1 MYVRFIQA
9 REIKD
14 PGVLMTFVK
23 CNLLT
28 IKTMQDKR
36 KLNNGAETI
45 AVTSF
50 LSFTYKPYK
59 QVHAFDDYTFPPS
72 MCSKRGHLDTSKRF
86 IKIGGG
92 EKMFL
97 TNNHYGDYG
106 KYLKQKHVKMNTV
119 KQCSSPCDSRKP
131 KSDAHDAKQAD
142 NAQQID
148 FLEPKIKKEFV
159 YRRDRKLQKEQK
171 VLDKNDFLRTDEEGL
186 KIIQKNKKLAEKR
199 EKLLRTMYATSDDET
214 DDEVGFWDNHKD
226 SPKVQGFDE
235 KTKQIKVEKQ
245 VQRFA
250 KLNTTKE
257 SVMVNVIPSTVE
269 LNERNQVAEQI
280 RKNLRELQKEIDEL
294 NNFKITIEEQLR
306 NAIQG
311 GTFSSVNKVNDII
324 NTAHHEFVEKKT
336 FENASTVFNSLGTL
350 STALQS
356 IVDAVATM
364 LDSIRSYIDSILN
377 TLNSINPI
385 ASKVLEILGKS
396 ILIHFT
402 THFISKMCLGVDLS
416 LLDFIG
422 VLYAVLLK
430 SIFHNDRSWGEMMV
444 TTCLCVFANTWCV
457 NRIEK
462 VRVESKD
469 LFVIPFSICLG
480 MGLLASG
487 KHSFC
492 ENFIGSIK
500 GFGGILSFSSKCDS
514 VLRGIVDIVPQVFV
528 EYFRSFFPRAY
539 EYMILGW
546 KDQEFQKDLQDLIKL
561 ISEPET
567 IYYSSH
573 KVKLFLDLVGRFKDV
588 HIKRYGHFS
597 FFSTSPIF
605 DKVDCI
611 YEEVKRRG
619 LIPGRRHCPYVVWIA
634 GDSGVGKSSLAQ
646 HLASQFID
654 KEIEYSKQVYT
665 WNPVLEF
672 QDGYNHQ
679 PVVIINDYMQ
689 TTDHGEE
696 QILISIK
703 DACDWMLNSSS
714 TDDIVNGKKGEMRFT
729 SKLIIITSNVTYLHS
744 SNYIRETHAFNRRR
758 DLLIEMKFK
767 GKQQFNFENPDYS
780 WCAFALKDPCVD
792 GIHARQSIKGVSE
805 LIQIIERGYKAHYDR
820 SLDRVLNGLKIQGE
834 DDDFEDAPQP
844 GFLKNII
851 INKLKEW
858 KEVSIHYLEDHY
870 KSILLGLTI
879 FGVSAFTLA
888 KVLMKMPSIQAFNS
902 GDSNTV
908 VKMHPKVL
916 ERFKAQSET
925 EDHDQKQFR
934 MITANMYRVSTCILI
949 ENRSTIRSV
958 TGVYLGND
966 VMLLP
971 KHLFYRGTHQM
982 QPGEMI
988 IVNKGNILYETTFE
1002 KDRLTMAGEDY
1013 CFYNVHLIMPRQK
1026 NISHLFDNGIEPMDK
1041 ETTCT
1046 VLRLDPNGSI
1056 VDNIIVQGYFV
1067 PSVTC
1072 YDDVAESS
1080 QEYIGKVMIR
1090 ARAELQSGD
1099 CGALIGIRVG
1109 GNFRLFGIH
1118 VGGLN
1123 GVNYFQLTNVRNY
1136 VKNKDRVIPIKGF
1149 IESADFEHKYGQF
1162 IIQGDVA
1169 SSAFPYSNNQTKI
1182 TPSIC
1187 YEILQPHTTEPA
1199 VLSLSDPR
1207 NPERQSMLH
1216 NGTIAIGKILKPINS
1231 NNFDELLQYMR
1242 KRHRCLYGDYRL
1254 LTLSE
1259 SINGIDGLDRID
1271 FTTSPGYPY
1280 TVSSQGVSFRKTDF
1294 FIFNGKI
1301 WEQTQAFQCEFK
1313 KFIEDSKR
1321 NGIPI
1326 IWTNCVKDERRPK
1339 EKILKSRIFTISN
1352 IMLTVLGRQIFG
1364 QYVERYSR
1372 MRHEHGGMIGI
1383 NPYSSEW
1390 GLLFD
1395 HLNQFR
1401 NANDGDFSKFDKDL
1415 LKEVF
1420 QLFARFIKE
1429 IIPDSDLYGMSV
1441 HNWIDEILYCA
1452 LFSDT
1457 LTILDGRKVLVTS
1470 LHGNPSGWFLT
1481 VFFNDFANKIYIYSV
1496 WQRLF
1501 KYELSSPD
1509 LRIHEY
1515 LNNVRDVY
1523 YGDDNLYTVSDKY
1536 KDRFNAA
1543 IIAEQLLD
1551 MYNITYTSGDKSAVV
1566 SYNKPLVDCTF
1577 LKNHFV
1583 NQSGIIVAGLDK
1595 NTIQE
1600 MVSWTRDKDKSLQ
1613 QILETSLRYSYFW
1626 GFDYFNH
1633 NRNKLLPFST
1643 KLPTYQ
1649 ELDFEF
1655 RNSGGLN
1662 FELYSKIEE
1671 QRYLEL
1677 LHKINTIKMSNKR
1690 NCNESGL
1697 ASDVKISGTQIKIQS
1712 KDEDISH
1719 GLRDNNVVT
1728 EELRNYG
1735 VSMVNQNIR
1744 EEHKLFNKASRV
1756 QIPEVANNL
1765 KSLLSRPL
1773 LVRNVEVPANTLGPV
1788 TSLIFPQDWV
1798 NVSRNVADIANA
1810 YFLFKGKIKIQATL
1824 QSTPFNAGTMVVHAS
1839 YKDISSFD
1847 TGNLLDVENAWLR
1860 PHCELDYSDN
1870 AANVIM
1876 DIPWKYK
1883 REYCDFSATGADGIV
1898 DILFDNY
1905 LPNTSTARLMVYMWI
1920 EDADVVVTRTI
1931 RPVVQGITLFGDS
1944 ITNVVTNQQIGE
1956 VAGNVMPNN
1965 IKGDQFDTNASLNLS
1980 ALDQP
1985 NLTLEPCPATLNREP
2000 FSSNAVQIQ
2009 HKEKLA
2015 LYPKEQMLS
2024 TFDTFGTDRDEM
2036 SIDYL
2041 KSKWSLGGL
2050 TFPTSPAIKYS
2061 TTTSPY
2067 TVLAAGC
2074 VGPYGGSSMAY
2085 NNKSVQ
2091 PYFTFLDYISKN
2103 HTLWRGSRGKDGV
2116 LEYRFKFACNRFQSG
2131 RVAVAYNPIA
2141 TWQEFFGTWS
2151 TTSPTIVPD
2160 QLGSCYVAYFDI
2172 NGQDNEII
2180 VRLPYVSATPWKVC
2194 WTGMDSDCPLNSRQS
2209 IMRNSFA
2216 GIITLVA
2223 ITPLVSPVGSPT
2235 EINIASFIRGAP
2247 GYQIAAN
2254 SVKNNAVGFYQNPL
2268 NRSDRITVNDTNI
2281 TTKTSSVNPALLEK
2295 LRVQS
2300 NDIETHNKKK
2310 NKIRVD
2316 CWEILRQLIRVPKV
2330 EFELPYYQI
2339 KEEIHVQST
2348 DYVFLGE
2355 EMECPHG
2362 DTDIQPTTSL
2372 RDMMK
2377 KMVLTGRFATPMV
2390 GAVLNYTQGGII
2402 TDESLELVRV
2412 YTIQTVPVFPFPGYR
2427 QTQTSDLRVPS
2438 WYNIM
2443 GMYQGYRGGFKM
2455 RVRVCVDR
2463 TSIKQDDEPSLNRT
2477 INPFHCIV
2485 FLDDAPIGTLYGEL
2499 GQGTRS
2505 IESLPLLLN
2514 TTNFSN
2520 HFISKA
2526 QTHDHG
2532 ILAMESNIS
2541 NEIDIDFEVPAHLF
2555 NKYHEVD
2562 RYNHAN
2568 DPNESRPL
2576 IRIYVYQ
2583 DIMVKTTDS
2592 SPHEMKTLLDWKPL
2606 RNAIFNTQIKT
2617 EVFTS
2622 ISDEG
2627 RCGVLDE
2634 YPRFVTNGTDIYI
2647 SSEGLPTQ
2655 ASVALIPSSTYP

>member
-1 MYVRFIQA
+1 MDVRFIQA

-23 CNLLT
+23 CNLKT

-50 LSFTYKPYK
+50 LSFTYKPFK
-59 QVHAFDDYTFPPS
+59 QVHAFDDYVFPTS

-92 EKMFL
+92 DKMFL

-106 KYLKQKHVKMNTV
+106 KYLKQKHVKMNTE
-119 KQCSSPCDSRKP
+119 KQFSSPCDSRKP
-131 KSDAHDAKQAD
+131 KSDAHDAVKAD
-142 NAQQID
+142 NAQQIG

-159 YRRDRKLQKEQK
+159 YRRDRKNHKEQSNFNMK
-171 VLDKNDFLRTDEEGL
+171 DFMRTDEEGL
-186 KIIQKNKKLAEKR
+186 RLIERNKKAVEKR
-199 EKLLRTMYATSDDET
+199 NKILKTMYADSDDDSEDGT
-214 DDEVGFWDNHKD
+214 GFWAERENL
-226 SPKVQGFDE
+226 PKVQGFDE
-235 KTKQIKVEKQ
+235 KTKQLKVEKQ

-250 KLNTTKE
+250 KLNVTND
-257 SVMVNVIPSTVE
+257 SVMVDVVPSTVE

-280 RKNLRELQKEIDEL
+280 RRNLRELKKEIDDL
-294 NNFKITIEEQLR
+294 VNFQSNIESQLR
-306 NAIQG
+306 NLVQG
-311 GTFSSVNKVNDII
+311 GTFSSINKVNDII
-324 NTAHHEFVEKKT
+324 NTAHHELVEKKT
-336 FENASTVFNSLGTL
+336 FENASTVFSSLGSL
-350 STALQS
+350 NAALQS

-364 LDSIRSYIDSILN
+364 IEGIKNYVESILN
-377 TLNSINPI
+377 TLNNISPI
-385 ASKVLEILGKS
+385 ASKLLAILSKS
-396 ILIHFT
+396 IMIHFT

-430 SIFHNDRSWGEMMV
+430 SIFHNDRSWGETMV
-444 TTCLCVFANTWCV
+444 STCLCVFANSWRV
-457 NRIEK
+457 RNEEK
-462 VRVESKD
+462 LRVESKD

-492 ENFIGSIK
+492 ENFISSIK

-514 VLRGIVDIVPQVFV
+514 ILRGIADIVPQVFV
-528 EYFRSFFPRAY
+528 EYFRSFFPLIH

-546 KDQEFQKDLQDLIKL
+546 KDQEFQKDLQEIIKL

-573 KVKLFLDLVGRFKDV
+573 KVKSFLDLVGRFKDV

-619 LIPGRRHCPYVVWIA
+619 LIPGKRHCPYVVWIA

-646 HLASQFID
+646 YLAGQFID

-767 GKQQFNFENPDYS
+767 GREQFNFDNPNYS
-780 WCAFALKDPCVD
+780 WCSFALKDPCVD
-792 GIHARQSIKGVSE
+792 GIHTRTSIKNVSE
-805 LIQIIERGYKAHYDR
+805 LLKIIEGGYKSHYER
-820 SLDRVLNGLKIQGE
+820 SLDRVMHGLKIQSE
-834 DDDFEDAPQP
+834 EEDFEDAHQP
-844 GFLKNII
+844 GFLKGVI
-851 INKLKEW
+851 INRLREW
-858 KEVSIHYLEDHY
+858 KEISTKYLEEHY
-870 KSILLGLTI
+870 KSILIGI
-879 FGVSAFTLA
+879 GVFGISAFTLA
-888 KVLMKMPSIQAFNS
+888 KMLMKMPLIQAFNS

-925 EDHDQKQFR
+925 EDHDHKQFKV
-934 MITANMYRVSTCILI
+934 ISANMYRVSTCILVD
-949 ENRSTIRSV
+949 NHSTIRSV
-958 TGVYLGND
+958 TGIYLGSD
-966 VMLLP
+966 VLLLP
-971 KHLFYRGTHQM
+971 KHLFFRGTHQM

-988 IVNKGNILYETTFE
+988 IINKGNILYETTFE
-1002 KDRLTMAGEDY
+1002 KDRLTPAGEDY

-1026 NISHLFDNGIEPMDK
+1026 NISHLFDNGVEPIDK

-1046 VLRLDPNGSI
+1046 VLRLDSNGNT
-1056 VDNIIVQGYFV
+1056 VDNIVVQGYFV

-1072 YDDVAESS
+1072 YDDVSDSS
-1080 QEYIGKVMIR
+1080 QEYVGKFMIR
-1090 ARAELQSGD
+1090 ARANLQSGD

-1109 GNFRLFGIH
+1109 GNFKLFGIH

-1149 IESADFEHKYGQF
+1149 VESADYYHEYGQF
-1162 IIQGDVA
+1162 IIQGEV
-1169 SSAFPYSNNQTKI
+1169 SSAAFPYSNNQSKI

-1207 NPERQSMLH
+1207 NPGRQSMLH
-1216 NGTIAIGKILKPINS
+1216 NGTIAIGKVLKPINS
-1231 NNFDELLQYMR
+1231 TNFNELLQYMR
-1242 KRHRCLYGDYRL
+1242 VRHRCLYGEYRL

-1271 FTTSPGYPY
+1271 FSTSPGYPY

-1294 FIFNGKI
+1294 FVFNGKT
-1301 WEQTQAFQCEFK
+1301 WEPTQAFHHEFS
-1313 KFIEDSKR
+1313 KFIEDSKKY
-1321 NGIPI
+1321 GIPMV
-1326 IWTNCVKDERRPK
+1326 WTNCVKDERRPK

-1372 MRHEHGGMIGI
+1372 TRHEHGGMIGI

-1390 GLLFD
+1390 SLLFD
-1395 HLNQFR
+1395 RLNYFKS
-1401 NANDGDFSKFDKDL
+1401 ANDGDFSKFDKDL
-1415 LKEVF
+1415 LKEIF
-1420 QLFARFIKE
+1420 QLFSIFVKE
-1429 IIPDSDLYGMSV
+1429 IIPNSDLYGMSV
-1441 HNWIDEILYCA
+1441 HDWIDEILYCA

-1457 LTILDGRKVLVTS
+1457 LTILDGKKVLVTS

-1501 KYELSSPD
+1501 KYELPSPEV
-1509 LRIHEY
+1509 RIREY
-1515 LNNVRDVY
+1515 LDNVRDVY
-1523 YGDDNLYTVSDKY
+1523 YGDDNLYTVSDAY
-1536 KDRFNAA
+1536 KDKFNAA
-1543 IIAEQLLD
+1543 VIAEQLLD
-1551 MYNITYTSGDKSAVV
+1551 MYNIIYTSGDKSDVV
-1566 SYNKPLVDCTF
+1566 SFNKPLKDCTF

-1583 NQSGIIVAGLDK
+1583 NQEGIIVAGLDK

-1600 MVSWTRDKDKSLQ
+1600 MVSWTRDNDKSLQ

-1626 GFDYFNH
+1626 GLDYFNN
-1633 NRNKLLPFST
+1633 NRSKLLTFS
-1643 KLPTYQ
+1643 KNLPTYQ
-1649 ELDFEF
+1649 ELDYEF
-1655 RNSGGLN
+1655 KNNGGLN
-1662 FELYSKIEE
+1662 FDIYSKIEE

-1677 LHKINTIKMSNKR
+1677 LHKLNVTKMSNKG
-1690 NCNESGL
+1690 NNNKFEL
-1697 ASDVKISGTQIKIQS
+1697 AHDVKILGTQIKVQS
-1712 KDEDISH
+1712 KDSEMSN

-1744 EEHKLFNKASRV
+1744 EEHRIFNKASKV

-1765 KSLLSRPL
+1765 KTLLSRPL
-1773 LVRNVEVPANTLGPV
+1773 LVRNVEVPANTISSV

-1798 NVSRNVADIANA
+1798 SVSRNVADIANA

-1824 QSTPFNAGTMVVHAS
+1824 QSTPFNAGSMVVHAS
-1839 YKDISSFD
+1839 YKDVSSFD
-1847 TGNLLDVENAWLR
+1847 TGNLTDVENAWLR

-1883 REYCDFSATGADGIV
+1883 REYCDFSAVGADGIV
-1898 DILFDNY
+1898 DIIFENY

-1920 EDADVVVTRTI
+1920 EDADVVVTRTL

-1944 ITNVVTNQQIGE
+1944 ITNVTTNQQIGE

-1965 IKGDQFDTNASLNLS
+1965 IKGDQFDTQASLNLS

-1985 NLTLEPCPATLNREP
+1985 NLTLEPCPTTMNREP

-2015 LYPKEQMLS
+2015 LYPREQMMS
-2024 TFDTFGTDRDEM
+2024 SFDTFGTDQDEM

-2050 TFPTSPAIKYS
+2050 TYPTAPAIKYS

-2085 NNKSVQ
+2085 NNKMVS

-2103 HTLWRGSRGKDGV
+2103 HTLWRGSRGKDGM

-2131 RVAVAYNPIA
+2131 RVAVAYNPVA
-2141 TWQEFFGTWS
+2141 TWFEFFGTWN
-2151 TTSPTIVPD
+2151 TTAPTISSD

-2194 WTGMDSDCPLNSRQS
+2194 WTGMDSNCPKESRS
-2209 IMRNSFA
+2209 AIFRNSFA
-2216 GIITLVA
+2216 GIIALVA

-2235 EINIASFIRGAP
+2235 EINIASFVRGAP

-2254 SVKNNAVGFYQNPL
+2254 SVKNNAVGFFQNPSIRVE
-2268 NRSDRITVNDTNI
+2268 NKATTTVNPT
-2281 TTKTSSVNPALLEK
+2281 LLEK

-2300 NDIETHNKKK
+2300 ADTETHNHKKS
-2310 NKIRVD
+2310 KIKID
-2316 CWEILRQLIRVPKV
+2316 CWEILRQLIRMPKV

-2339 KEEIHVQST
+2339 KEEVHVQAV

-2355 EMECPHG
+2355 EMDCPHG
-2362 DTDIQPTTSL
+2362 DTDIVPTTSL
-2372 RDMMK
+2372 RDLMK
-2377 KMVLTGRFATPMV
+2377 KMVLTGRFATSLV
-2390 GAVLNYTQGGII
+2390 GGILCKNQGAVILEEG
-2402 TDESLELVRV
+2402 LELVRL
-2412 YTIQTVPVFPFPGYR
+2412 YAIHTVPVFPFPGYR

-2455 RVRVCVDR
+2455 RVRVCIDR
-2463 TSIKQDDEPSLNRT
+2463 TSIKQDEEPSLTRIT
-2477 INPFHCIV
+2477 NPFHCIV
-2485 FLDDAPIGTLYGEL
+2485 FLDDTPIGTQYGEL
-2499 GQGTRS
+2499 GLGTRS

-2514 TTNFSN
+2514 TVNLSS
-2520 HFISKA
+2520 HMISKG
-2526 QTHDHG
+2526 QTHDYG

-2562 RYNHAN
+2562 NYNVTN

-2583 DIMVKTTDS
+2583 DIMVKYTDS
-2592 SPHEMKTLLDWKPL
+2592 STHTMEQLLEWKPL
-2606 RNAIFNTQIKT
+2606 RYSVLNTQIKT
-2617 EVFTS
+2617 EVFSS

-2634 YPRFVTNGTDIYI
+2634 YPHFVTNGTDIYI
-2647 SSEGLPTQ
+2647 AEEGLPTQ
-2655 ASVALIPSSTYP
+2655 ASIALIPSTTYP